1 MITVSTLFILL
12 YAYIIYR
19 IRIDSGSWKQFDPCD
34 SNLFVGLVF
43 MFSTSTLIVAFM
55 FGLIYL
61 AQSNIIP

>member
-1 MITVSTLFILL
+1 MITLSTLFILL

-19 IRIDSGSWKQFDPCD
+19 IRIDSGSWKQFDPTD

-61 AQSNIIP
+61 SQSNIIP